1 MLESLNFLYN
11 DETLCVNEI
20 IIGNMIFMQVKIS
33 IENVA
38 IQFIIKF

>member
-1 MLESLNFLYN
+1 MLESLIFIYN
-11 DETLCVNEI
+11 DQTLCIDEI
-20 IIGNMIFMQVKIS
+20 IIGNIIFMQVKIS